1 MPHYIDSDLIIPVVL
16 TNTDGDNAAVTGV
29 AANLSVK
36 LCKPS
41 ESSFTT
47 LTITTHYTLSEIGLG
62 WYRVTIDDAVVDEAG
77 LYYVEVPESGGTA
90 NIFRTVVEV
99 VDATALEATPAT
111 LSQTERDNIHD
122 TMMCRDVATAYDS
135 TYGQSQ
141 ITDGDAS
148 NKRRLAWVVALFGG
162 VVAQTAG
169 GFTAKLRSGDA
180 VLATR
185 SYDGTTTTPDV
196 PTDLS

>member
-1 MPHYIDSDLIIPVVL
+1 MSHYIDADLIVPVVM
-16 TNTDGDNAAVTGV
+16 TNVAGDNSPVTGISGSM
-29 AANLSVK
+29 SVK

-41 ESSFTT
+41 ESTFTT
-47 LTITTHYTLSEIGLG
+47 LTVTTHYTITEIGLG

-77 LYYVEVPESGGTA
+77 LYYLEVPGTAAA

-99 VDATALEATPAT
+99 IDPTALEAVPAT
-111 LSQTERDNIHD
+111 LSQTERDSIHD
-122 TMMCRDVATAYDS
+122 TVMCRDVGTAYDS
-135 TYGQSQ
+135 TYGQAQ

-185 SYDGTTTTPDV
+185 TYDGTTTTPDV